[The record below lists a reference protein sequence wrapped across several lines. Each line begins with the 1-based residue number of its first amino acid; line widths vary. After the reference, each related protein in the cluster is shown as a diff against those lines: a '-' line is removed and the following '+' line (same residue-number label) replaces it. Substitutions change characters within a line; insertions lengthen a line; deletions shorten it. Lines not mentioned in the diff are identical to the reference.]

1 MLFRSVTFGIIRALG
16 IVLCCLA
23 PQALADTL
31 MLQDGTPLQG
41 EYRGGSPAEIRFL
54 VNGEEQ
60 AYKIED
66 VQSLTIRPRVQSQKL
81 VLPTGTVIQARLETA
96 ISSRRNRNGDRFT
109 MRLTKPL
116 GLANVTVAESGH
128 RVVGRVS
135 RVRRARSSNDTG
147 FLQVVLQELEIDG
160 EPVFLR
166 TGTHKVITRASDG
179 IEERRGEVRI
189 AAGTVLQ
196 FRLLQ
201 SIAVQVERR

>member
-81 VLPTGTVIQARLETA
+81 VLPTGTVIRPGSKQQSHRAETA
-96 ISSRRNRNGDRFT
+96 
-109 MRLTKPL
+109 M
-116 GLANVTVAESGH
+116 VTVSPCASPNH
-128 RVVGRVS
+128 WAWRMS
-135 RVRRARSSNDTG
+135 LWRS
-147 FLQVVLQELEIDG
+147 L
-160 EPVFLR
+160 
-166 TGTHKVITRASDG
+166 VI
-179 IEERRGEVRI
+179 V
-189 AAGTVLQ
+189 
-196 FRLLQ
+196 
-201 SIAVQVERR
+201 